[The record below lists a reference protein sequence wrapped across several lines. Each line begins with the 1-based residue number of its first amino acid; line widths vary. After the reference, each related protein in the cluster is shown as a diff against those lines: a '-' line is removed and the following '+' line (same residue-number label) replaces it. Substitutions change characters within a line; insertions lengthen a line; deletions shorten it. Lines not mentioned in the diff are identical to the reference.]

1 MVPELLVATVAAYL
15 VGSLPVAHQVS
26 RRRGVD
32 IFNAGTGLAGAAN
45 VLRNVGKW
53 SAATV
58 MAGDM
63 AKGVLAV
70 FLCRFLGVE
79 QPWILLPAVAAIA
92 GHWNSVFS
100 GFRGGDGLATL
111 GGVALAMFPAHALV
125 GMLVATAVSLG
136 GQRMP
141 YTSLL
146 SGVFGY
152 LALVAMG
159 VSYDSDRM
167 ALMGIG
173 ALTAV
178 VLAHAGLGHRRRR
191 HGDEEAGIET
201 EIEEPRLSP

>member
-1 MVPELLVATVAAYL
+1 MVPELLAATVAGYL
-15 VGSLPVAHQVS
+15 LGSLPVAHEIS

-32 IFNAGTGLAGAAN
+32 IFTSGTGLAGAAN

-70 FLCRFLGVE
+70 FLFRFLGIE
-79 QPWILLPAVAAIA
+79 QPWILLPAVATIA

-111 GGVALAMFPAHALV
+111 GGVTLALSP
-125 GMLVATAVSLG
+125 GYGLVAILVAIAVSLG

-146 SGVFGY
+146 SIVLGY
-152 LALVAMG
+152 LALLAVG
-159 VSYDSDRM
+159 VSNDGDKV

-173 ALTAV
+173 VLVAV

-191 HGDEEAGIET
+191 RIDGEAGIGT
-201 EIEEPRLSP
+201 EVEEPQLNP